1 MRHSSWLSFVSASD
15 MKKSCAPACRS
26 CEYLSVEGRCPLDP
40 DAPEAWGP
48 GDLDKM
54 FRKLTSEPYLSTYSA
69 QVLSSPET
77 GGPWV
82 ITLDDVVTEEEAQR
96 LIELGGIEGYERS
109 RDVGKRKADG
119 THERIESKSR
129 TSENAWCASNQSSNI
144 MPSSS
149 YAQHFSTFFIARSK
163 RML

>member
-1 MRHSSWLSFVSASD
+1 M
-15 MKKSCAPACRS
+15 
-26 CEYLSVEGRCPLDP
+26 
-40 DAPEAWGP
+40 
-48 GDLDKM
+48 
-54 FRKLTSEPYLSTYSA
+54 
-69 QVLSSPET
+69 
-77 GGPWV
+77 

-119 THERIESKSR
+119 THERIESKAR

-144 MPSSS
+144 MPSSP